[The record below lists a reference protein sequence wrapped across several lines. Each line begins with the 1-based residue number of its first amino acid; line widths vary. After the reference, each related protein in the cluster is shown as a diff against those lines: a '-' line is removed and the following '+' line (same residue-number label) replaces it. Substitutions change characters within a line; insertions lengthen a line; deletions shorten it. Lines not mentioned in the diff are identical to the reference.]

1 MQIKSGDEM
10 KLWQSLFWNMQL
22 DPSEETIGDCEQC
35 WAVTAAASRA
45 LSSSA
50 SLSLPTFTEGV
61 DLRD

>member
-1 MQIKSGDEM
+1 M

-22 DPSEETIGDCEQC
+22 DPSEGTIGDCEQC

-50 SLSLPTFTEGV
+50 SLSLPTFTGGV